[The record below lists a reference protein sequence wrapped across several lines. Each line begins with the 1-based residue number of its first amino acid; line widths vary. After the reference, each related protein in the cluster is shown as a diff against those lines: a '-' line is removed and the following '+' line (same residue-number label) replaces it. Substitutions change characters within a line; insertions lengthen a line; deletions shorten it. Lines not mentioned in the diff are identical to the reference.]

1 MTLGEVQGLDGK
13 AVLVTGGAGFI
24 GSHLVQSLAAAGAKV
39 TVVDDLRTGSRAN
52 LEAVS
57 AGIEFLDEDV
67 LGGSFS
73 TLVKARRFHAIFHC
87 AGNAYIP
94 PSVEDPW
101 SDFQANAVGTLKLL
115 ETLRGSAAPARLVVF
130 SSGAV
135 YGDIDSGP
143 IGEDAAL
150 DPISPYGVA
159 KLAADRY
166 AAVYARLYG
175 LRVASVRLFSVYG
188 PRQRKQVVY
197 DFIRRLRASPRELQ
211 ALGDGSQVR
220 DFNYVTD
227 VVRAVMH
234 IAAAGALRG
243 ETYNVGTGEG
253 WSIRELVRVLC
264 ELMDIRP
271 EVRWSGA
278 TRPGD
283 PERWIVDAKRL
294 KALGWQ
300 PMMSFREGLS
310 RTLVW
315 FDAAGNG

>member
-24 GSHLVQSLAAAGAKV
+24 GSHLVEAVAAAGAKV
-39 TVVDDLRTGSRAN
+39 TVVDDLRTGSRTN
-52 LEAVS
+52 LKAVGAS
-57 AGIEFLDEDV
+57 IEVLDEDV
-67 LGGSFS
+67 LGDRFS
-73 TLVKARRFHAIFHC
+73 TLVKARRFDAIFHC

-101 SDFQANAVGTLKLL
+101 NDFQANAVGTLKLL
-115 ETLRGSAAPARLVVF
+115 ETLRRAAALARLVVF

-143 IGEDAAL
+143 IGEAAAL
-150 DPISPYGVA
+150 DPISPYGVS
-159 KLAADRY
+159 KLAAERY

-197 DFIRRLRASPRELQ
+197 DFIQRLRASPRELQ

-227 VVRAVMH
+227 VVRAVTH

-253 WSIRELVRVLC
+253 WSIRDLVRVLC

-271 EVRWSGA
+271 AVHWSGA

-294 KALGWQ
+294 RVLGWQ
-300 PMMSFREGLS
+300 PTVSFREGLS

-315 FDAAGNG
+315 YDATGAG